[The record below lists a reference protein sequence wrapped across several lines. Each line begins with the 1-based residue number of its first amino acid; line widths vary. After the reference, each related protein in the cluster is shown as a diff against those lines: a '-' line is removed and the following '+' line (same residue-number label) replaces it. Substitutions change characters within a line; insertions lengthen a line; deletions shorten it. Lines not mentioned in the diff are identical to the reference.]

1 MERPAR
7 FGAGPF
13 FRSVLARRRRKRR
26 SGELKSSFRLGFLLL
41 GLVGVNIYV
50 FFFNR
55 HTAPREVLN
64 LQSTSRTLE
73 ATRREAL
80 ADDVRAAQEQI
91 AADTAPAKLA
101 KPTTAPKLTPAAK
114 TARATGPA
122 AKAALAPEP
131 AAKATLAP
139 EPGAAVGPAPGPR
152 PKLAANANTTA
163 LLATGAT
170 PAAPPVI
177 RVPFAPPP
185 EPAAPPAPR
194 TASTRPGVPRPIQI
208 PFAPPPEDETAAA
221 DAAPKAFAPSDTLGQ
236 VLARE
241 GFGPSGPNVIAALAK
256 LCDPRTIRGGQKYV
270 VRLGDDGAPEAFEY
284 QPSAALRYVVERDE
298 DDGGN
303 NVKWQARKLE
313 SAVEIRPTEA
323 GGVVESSLYESVQK
337 AGESSALVS
346 LLVELFAW
354 DVNFYIDTHPGD
366 HWKVIV
372 EKEYLG
378 GQFYKYGRVLAA
390 EYGGKV
396 GTFRAFYWAGKDAP
410 RDKPGKYYDERGL
423 ALSKSMLKTPLR
435 FVRISS
441 KFDRKR
447 FHPIL
452 HVEKAHLGIDYAAP
466 TGTPVWASA
475 SGRVVEVGPMRG
487 SGNTV
492 ILAHANGLSTR
503 YYHLSKFA
511 RGLHAGQQVKQKDVI
526 GYVGMTG
533 LATGPHLH
541 FSVTKNGA
549 FVDPSKLAVNRDPPV
564 PDMGNFMNAVRPR
577 IAALKTIQP
586 GAVARN

>member
-1 MERPAR
+1 
-7 FGAGPF
+7 
-13 FRSVLARRRRKRR
+13 LARRRRKRR

-73 ATRREAL
+73 SSRREAL
-80 ADDVRAAQEQI
+80 SDDVRAAQELI
-91 AADTAPAKLA
+91 AANEPAKPAPLALA
-101 KPTTAPKLTPAAK
+101 KSVPAAK
-114 TARATGPA
+114 PLPPAKPLPATKLASAPMPTPVPSPAPRANPLPPA
-122 AKAALAPEP
+122 AA
-131 AAKATLAP
+131 
-139 EPGAAVGPAPGPR
+139 
-152 PKLAANANTTA
+152 
-163 LLATGAT
+163 
-170 PAAPPVI
+170 PVI
-177 RVPFAPPP
+177 RVPYAPPP
-185 EPAAPPAPR
+185 EPSAPR
-194 TASTRPGVPRPIQI
+194 PLAARPGATRPPVIQI
-208 PFAPPPEDETAAA
+208 PFAPPPEDEAPATA
-221 DAAPKAFAPSDTLGQ
+221 DAIEKAFAPSDTLGQ

-241 GFGPSGPNVIAALAK
+241 GFGAAGPQVTAALAK
-256 LCDPRTIRGGQKYV
+256 LCDPRTIRGGQKYI
-270 VRLGDDGAPEAFEY
+270 VRAGDDGAPEAFEY
-284 QPSAALRYVVERDE
+284 QPSAALRYVVEKDE
-298 DDGGN
+298 DGG
-303 NVKWQARKLE
+303 KWTARKLE
-313 SAVEIRPTEA
+313 SAVEIKPTEA
-323 GGVVESSLYESVQK
+323 GGLVESSLYESVQK
-337 AGESSALVS
+337 SGESSALVS

-366 HWKVIV
+366 RWKVIV
-372 EKEYLG
+372 EKQYLG
-378 GQFYKYGRVLAA
+378 GQFYKYGHVLAA

-410 RDKPGKYYDERGL
+410 RDKPGKYYDERGQ
-423 ALSKSMLKTPLR
+423 AVSKSMLKTPLR

-475 SGRVVEVGPMRG
+475 GGRVVEVGPLRG

-492 ILAHANGLSTR
+492 ILAHANGLQTR
-503 YYHLSKFA
+503 YYHLSRFA
-511 RGLHAGQQVKQKDVI
+511 RGIHVGQQVKQKDVI
-526 GYVGMTG
+526 GLVGMTG

>member
-1 MERPAR
+1 
-7 FGAGPF
+7 
-13 FRSVLARRRRKRR
+13 LARRRRKRR
-26 SGELKSSFRLGFLLL
+26 SGELKSSFRLGFLLV

-73 ATRREAL
+73 STRREAL
-80 ADDVRAAQEQI
+80 SDDVRAAQELL
-91 AADTAPAKLA
+91 AANEPAKPSSLARPAAKPFAPAKPLPAA
-101 KPTTAPKLTPAAK
+101 KPTPAAK
-114 TARATGPA
+114 LASA
-122 AKAALAPEP
+122 AMP
-131 AAKATLAP
+131 
-139 EPGAAVGPAPGPR
+139 
-152 PKLAANANTTA
+152 
-163 LLATGAT
+163 T
-170 PAAPPVI
+170 PAAGANPFPPAAAPVI
-177 RVPFAPPP
+177 RVPYAPPP
-185 EPAAPPAPR
+185 EPSAPR
-194 TASTRPGVPRPIQI
+194 PLAGRPAGPRPPLIQI
-208 PFAPPPEDETAAA
+208 PFAPPPEDEATAVA
-221 DAAPKAFAPSDTLGQ
+221 DAIEKAFAPSDTLGQ

-241 GFGPSGPNVIAALAK
+241 GFGAAGPQVTAALAK

-270 VRLGDDGAPEAFEY
+270 VRAGDDGAPAAFEY
-284 QPSAALRYVVERDE
+284 QPSAALRYVVEKDE
-298 DDGGN
+298 DSG
-303 NVKWQARKLE
+303 KWTARKLE
-313 SAVEIRPTEA
+313 SAVEIKPTEA
-323 GGVVESSLYESVQK
+323 GGLVESSLYESVQK

-366 HWKVIV
+366 HWKVVV

-378 GQFYKYGRVLAA
+378 GQFYKYGHVLAA

-410 RDKPGKYYDERGL
+410 RDKPGKYYDERGQ
-423 ALSKSMLKTPLR
+423 AVSKSMLKTPLR

-475 SGRVVEVGPMRG
+475 SGRVVEVGPLRG

-492 ILAHANGLSTR
+492 IVAHANGLQTR

-511 RGLHAGQQVKQKDVI
+511 RGIHVGQQVKQKDVI
-526 GYVGMTG
+526 GFVGMTG